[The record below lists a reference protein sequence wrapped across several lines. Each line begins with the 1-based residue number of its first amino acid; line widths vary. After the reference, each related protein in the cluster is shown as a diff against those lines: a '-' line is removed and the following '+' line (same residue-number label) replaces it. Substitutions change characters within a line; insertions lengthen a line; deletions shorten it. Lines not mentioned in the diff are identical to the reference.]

1 MQVLVVSNIVRKVK
15 DGNGKETFTQRGR
28 GDVGAVTP
36 LVAAAQ
42 GALGDT
48 PPAPATGGPS
58 KSPEGEARGKGGK
71 TGRSG
76 DVRAKGAPRPPRA
89 RRASDAARAAAK
101 PLNTAAN
108 RGAGRGRRSPG
119 TPLEGAG
126 RASQAVLTPEDMLQR
141 AMAAS
146 TPRARGIWARKGLA
160 LRVPIDR
167 TTQSMLL
174 RQLYLA
180 HYEARRFKAASLV
193 ADQMVALGILPD
205 VAHQDAARAKQ
216 GLGDVEA
223 AAGHLRLAARLS
235 PPNRR
240 AFHWWTLGS
249 LYSLAGKY
257 EQAISAITRAARW
270 GTTDKPL
277 YQGHLAV
284 VLCASGQQ
292 VSELG
297 ALIDRLAEVPAGQ
310 GYGRFILGQM
320 AFYDRRMEEAR
331 RYLEAFVTRSTTG
344 RPALAIALDG
354 EITVAKQILAQM
366 ARS

>member
-1 MQVLVVSNIVRKVK
+1 
-15 DGNGKETFTQRGR
+15 
-28 GDVGAVTP
+28 
-36 LVAAAQ
+36 
-42 GALGDT
+42 
-48 PPAPATGGPS
+48 
-58 KSPEGEARGKGGK
+58 
-71 TGRSG
+71 
-76 DVRAKGAPRPPRA
+76 
-89 RRASDAARAAAK
+89 
-101 PLNTAAN
+101 
-108 RGAGRGRRSPG
+108 
-119 TPLEGAG
+119 
-126 RASQAVLTPEDMLQR
+126 MLQR

-146 TPRARGIWARKGLA
+146 TCRARGMWARRGLA
-160 LRVPIDR
+160 LRAPIDR

-180 HYEARRFKAASLV
+180 YYEARKFKEASLV
-193 ADQMVALGILPD
+193 ADQMVALGVLPD

-249 LYSLAGKY
+249 LYFLAGKY

-284 VLCASGQQ
+284 VLCASGQKVQ
-292 VSELG
+292 ELG
-297 ALIDRLAEVPAGQ
+297 ALIERLAEVPAGQ

-331 RYLEAFVTRSTTG
+331 RYLEAFVRRSTTG
-344 RPALAIALDG
+344 RPALAIALEG
-354 EITVAKQILAQM
+354 EIAVAKQILARM
-366 ARS
+366 TLKS